1 VGVLSGKYLKD
12 GKLVV
17 TEFDIE
23 RLRPNTPGYKT
34 YIEPFENAEIVGRV
48 VEMARDKGLKPVQ
61 IALAW
66 LYHKGVASPI
76 IGTTRPEHVEEA
88 VEALGVK
95 LSEDEIRY
103 LEEPYRPKPVFGHS

>member
-1 VGVLSGKYLKD
+1 M
-12 GKLVV
+12 
-17 TEFDIE
+17 
-23 RLRPNTPGYKT
+23 
-34 YIEPFENAEIVGRV
+34 EI
-48 VEMARDKGLKPVQ
+48 ARNKGSRPVQ

-66 LYHKGVASPI
+66 LYHKGVTSPI

-103 LEEPYRPKPVFGHS
+103 LEEPYRPKPVLGYWQ